1 MGVLPK
7 VKPFALDPTAKEPID
22 PTNKL
27 LLSPVFLVDPMY
39 TKKQKDEEI
48 QVFRDNDFAGFLQPL
63 KQSKFPLI
71 RKEIQLFFN
80 VGEDCTQHGMK
91 LNIEG
96 LEPRYLQMPLPR
108 YYAPVW
114 EPLYPPGAKAPKAH
128 N

>member
-1 MGVLPK
+1 MLGVLPQ
-7 VKPFALDPTAKEPID
+7 VKPFALDPSANEPID

-48 QVFRDNDFAGFLQPL
+48 QVFRDNDFAGFKQPR

-80 VGEDCTQHGMK
+80 VGEDCTQYGM
-91 LNIEG
+91 N
-96 LEPRYLQMPLPR
+96 Y
-108 YYAPVW
+108 
-114 EPLYPPGAKAPKAH
+114 
-128 N
+128 